1 MVLNESLFWI
11 LLSVTL
17 ETEGREIKSH
27 GFGTFIFHVSIL
39 SNRGLKNAV
48 KPEIFFDMY
57 LLPRFLSKRVEI
69 LCYSMI
75 VDHFLEQKKILH
87 KIGN

>member
-17 ETEGREIKSH
+17 ETKGREIKSH

-39 SNRGLKNAV
+39 SNRGLK
-48 KPEIFFDMY
+48 
-57 LLPRFLSKRVEI
+57 RF
-69 LCYSMI
+69 
-75 VDHFLEQKKILH
+75 
-87 KIGN
+87 

>member
-17 ETEGREIKSH
+17 ETKGREIKSH

-39 SNRGLKNAV
+39 SSRGLK
-48 KPEIFFDMY
+48 
-57 LLPRFLSKRVEI
+57 RF
-69 LCYSMI
+69 
-75 VDHFLEQKKILH
+75 
-87 KIGN
+87 